1 MVILTFHKTSQS
13 STSLMAL
20 RPLDDEQESSWH
32 EMRCVLF
39 HWLVLISPM
48 APFAGGGEEGVLAGQ
63 MGTHSGPGKPENF
76 SGIQWTATTPSLFRS
91 EFQP

>member
-1 MVILTFHKTSQS
+1 MVILTFHKTSQR

-32 EMRCVLF
+32 EVLF
-39 HWLVLISPM
+39 HWLVSISPM
-48 APFAGGGEEGVLAGQ
+48 APFAGGGEVGVLVGQ
-63 MGTHSGPGKPENF
+63 MGTHSGPGKPETF
-76 SGIQWTATTPSLFRS
+76 SGIQWTATTPSLFKS